1 LESEVF
7 LLGQWKN
14 FDELESSLSLEE
26 LTALLEISRKKSYE
40 DKKFLAAVNGVELE
54 DEVEEEDSDILEL
67 QGYAA
72 SREGFGIDQGLGAIT
87 MGEDE

>member
-1 LESEVF
+1 M
-7 LLGQWKN
+7 LGQWKN

-26 LTALLEISRKKSYE
+26 LTALLEISRKRNYD

-54 DEVEEEDSDILEL
+54 DDSEEESDILEL
-67 QGYAA
+67 QGFNATH
-72 SREGFGIDQGLGAIT
+72 EGFGIDQGLGAIT

>member
-1 LESEVF
+1 

-26 LTALLEISRKKSYE
+26 LTALLEISRKRSYE
-40 DKKFLAAVNGVELE
+40 DKKFLAAINGVELE
-54 DEVEEEDSDILEL
+54 DEVEEDSDILEL

-72 SREGFGIDQGLGAIT
+72 SHEGFGIDQGLGVIT

>member
-1 LESEVF
+1 MF

-26 LTALLEISRKKSYE
+26 LTALLEVSRKKSYE
-40 DKKFLAAVNGVELE
+40 DKKFLAAVNGVEME
-54 DEVEEEDSDILEL
+54 DESDEESDILEL
-67 QGYAA
+67 QGFNATH
-72 SREGFGIDQGLGAIT
+72 EGFGIDQGLGAIV